1 MASDHR
7 LIRLDQRGIGLSD
20 WNVEDM
26 SFDARVSDLE
36 TVVDALDLE
45 TFALLGISQ
54 GGAAAAEYSVR
65 HPERVTHLVIYGGF
79 ALGGK

>member
-1 MASDHR
+1 MARDHR
-7 LIRLDQRGIGLSD
+7 LIRFDQRGIGLSD

-54 GGAAAAEYSVR
+54 GGATQLSIR
-65 HPERVTHLVIYGGF
+65 
-79 ALGGK
+79 

>member
-1 MASDHR
+1 MARDHR
-7 LIRLDQRGIGLSD
+7 LIRFDQRGIGLSD

-45 TFALLGISQ
+45 TFALLRISQ
-54 GGAAAAEYSVR
+54 GGRPRLSI
-65 HPERVTHLVIYGGF
+65 L
-79 ALGGK
+79 